1 MQKTPKGFRLHIG
14 IFGRRNVGKS
24 SILNALTHHQVS
36 IVSDFKGT
44 TTDPVE
50 KAMEMLPLG
59 PVMFIDT
66 AGLDDEGALGNL
78 RIEKTKAVFDR
89 CDLALLITDGLW
101 QKDEQ
106 NLVEEFKKR
115 NIPWIAVLNKA
126 DICNHQKLEADLKDK
141 NIPVIQVSANDLDS
155 IHALK
160 LKIIE
165 HAPADFLENR
175 QIVGDLIPENGHVVL
190 VVPIDKEAPKG
201 RLILP
206 QVQTIRDILD
216 AHHTCSVCQEPQLK
230 NMLDMLK
237 NPPCLVVT
245 DSQAFGSVSQIVP
258 ENIMLTGFSVLFARF
273 KGELNSMVKG
283 AAVIER
289 LQPTDR
295 ILIAEACTHHPIQDD
310 IGRVKIPN
318 WLRRKVGQELNID
331 VLSGPDFPQDL
342 SKYQLII
349 HCGACMWTRRQ
360 VLARQHR
367 AAIQNV
373 SMTNYG
379 LAIAALHGI
388 LDRALQPFPEALDIW
403 NGMVR
408 QQ

>member
-1 MQKTPKGFRLHIG
+1 
-14 IFGRRNVGKS
+14 
-24 SILNALTHHQVS
+24 
-36 IVSDFKGT
+36 
-44 TTDPVE
+44 
-50 KAMEMLPLG
+50 
-59 PVMFIDT
+59 
-66 AGLDDEGALGNL
+66 
-78 RIEKTKAVFDR
+78 
-89 CDLALLITDGLW
+89 
-101 QKDEQ
+101 
-106 NLVEEFKKR
+106 
-115 NIPWIAVLNKA
+115 
-126 DICNHQKLEADLKDK
+126 
-141 NIPVIQVSANDLDS
+141 
-155 IHALK
+155 
-160 LKIIE
+160 
-165 HAPADFLENR
+165 
-175 QIVGDLIPENGHVVL
+175 
-190 VVPIDKEAPKG
+190 
-201 RLILP
+201 
-206 QVQTIRDILD
+206 
-216 AHHTCSVCQEPQLK
+216 
-230 NMLDMLK
+230 
-237 NPPCLVVT
+237 
-245 DSQAFGSVSQIVP
+245 
-258 ENIMLTGFSVLFARF
+258 
-273 KGELNSMVKG
+273 MVKG

-373 SMTNYG
+373 PMTNYG